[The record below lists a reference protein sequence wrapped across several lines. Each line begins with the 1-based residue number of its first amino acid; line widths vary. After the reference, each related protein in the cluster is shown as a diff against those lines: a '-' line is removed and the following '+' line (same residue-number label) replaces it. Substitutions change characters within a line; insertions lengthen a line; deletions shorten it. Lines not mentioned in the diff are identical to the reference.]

1 MKPDSAPRILH
12 DLKAL
17 GELPPELATRVEG
30 TTPPDAMSDADVF
43 DDDPPAAFVGAVK
56 RKLAAERRP
65 RAAGY
70 VLPILALATALF
82 VVGRPLLPAPGPDVV
97 LKGVASAPHLE
108 VWRQTAEGIEALADG
123 AEARAGDRLQLAYAS
138 GGHGFGVIYSL
149 DAQGVVTEHHRFG
162 GEAEPGHI
170 KVDASYTLDASPGFE
185 AFYLVTSD
193 RAFDVGFV
201 LDLAREASLLGAVV
215 DLPDGLEVTALVVRK
230 AP

>member
-1 MKPDSAPRILH
+1 MKPESAPRILH

-17 GELPPELATRVEG
+17 GELPPELAARVEG
-30 TTPPDAMSDADVF
+30 TPPDAMTDAEVF

-65 RAAGY
+65 RAASY
-70 VLPILALATALF
+70 ILPILALATALF
-82 VVGRPLLPAPGPDVV
+82 VVGRPLLHGPGPDVV
-97 LKGVASAPHLE
+97 LKGTAPAPHLE
-108 VWRQTAEGIEALADG
+108 VWRQKAEGVEALADG

-162 GEAEPGHI
+162 GEAEPGRV
-170 KVDASYTLDASPGFE
+170 KVDASFTLDDAPGFE

-193 RAFDVGFV
+193 RAFDIGFV
-201 LDLAREASLLGAVV
+201 LELARESAAEGTFV
-215 DLPDGLEVTALVVRK
+215 DLPDGLDMTTLVVRK

>member
-12 DLKAL
+12 DLHAL
-17 GELPPELATRVEG
+17 GELPPELAARVEG
-30 TTPPDAMSDADVF
+30 TPPDAMTDDEVF

-70 VLPILALATALF
+70 ILPILALATALF
-82 VVGRPLLPAPGPDVV
+82 VVGRPLLPAPGTDVV
-97 LKGVASAPHLE
+97 LKGTAPAPHLE
-108 VWRQTAEGIEALADG
+108 VWRQTTEGIEALPDG

-162 GEAEPGHI
+162 GEAEPGRV

-201 LDLAREASLLGAVV
+201 LELARESAASGTFV
-215 DLPDGLEVTALVVRK
+215 DLPDGLDMTTLVVRK